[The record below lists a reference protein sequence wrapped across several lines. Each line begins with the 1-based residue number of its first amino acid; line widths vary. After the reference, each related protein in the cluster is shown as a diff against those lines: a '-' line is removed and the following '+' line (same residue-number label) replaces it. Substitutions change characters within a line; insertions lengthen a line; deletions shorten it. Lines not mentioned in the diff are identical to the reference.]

1 MRNFLLLQQQ
11 YAFIYSTLNEYFLT
25 GSTHMRQE
33 QLLKLD
39 KSSIDD
45 SKLQQQLKVIVTTCY
60 EIIESIAT
68 LLCYN
73 VTGKTPNLIKARL

>member
-25 GSTHMRQE
+25 GSTHMTQE

-45 SKLQQQLKVIVTTCY
+45 SKLQQQFKVTY
-60 EIIESIAT
+60 Y
-68 LLCYN
+68 LL
-73 VTGKTPNLIKARL
+73 